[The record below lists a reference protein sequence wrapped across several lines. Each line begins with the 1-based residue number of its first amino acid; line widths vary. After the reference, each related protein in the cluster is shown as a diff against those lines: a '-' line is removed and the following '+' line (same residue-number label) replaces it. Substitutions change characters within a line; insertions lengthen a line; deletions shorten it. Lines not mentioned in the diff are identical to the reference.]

1 MDNLTLSSAQKLRTM
16 LCAKFPESNWNI
28 VASENNFDNTFTV
41 NIGTLFT
48 PCKITFVKVKNH
60 SIFGDYWV
68 ATAPC
73 TNEMCEI
80 ILEGKNVNKDKGYC
94 YGTNPIEYDVKVFY
108 DRICDEINNK
118 LKGVVPF
125 GYKCGAMATSMFE
138 YAITGGHL
146 GSKYKYIVTDNYQE
160 LKTGNHLNSLGI
172 TVLYNDPV
180 WTLDYPYLEDHSI
193 KNMFDDAFKIGE
205 LDFEAFM
212 SEEDCQYMF
221 ASMAACMLN
230 KFLGNKLQS
239 FEQKISGKITE
250 AGSKLNSAIASELT
264 DVNSLSSYL
273 EREKFMMEKA
283 AKQINGIDNLL

>member
-1 MDNLTLSSAQKLRTM
+1 MSSVFSALT
-16 LCAKFPESNWNI
+16 N
-28 VASENNFDNTFTV
+28 
-41 NIGTLFT
+41 
-48 PCKITFVKVKNH
+48 
-60 SIFGDYWV
+60 
-68 ATAPC
+68 
-73 TNEMCEI
+73 
-80 ILEGKNVNKDKGYC
+80 
-94 YGTNPIEYDVKVFY
+94 
-108 DRICDEINNK
+108 
-118 LKGVVPF
+118 
-125 GYKCGAMATSMFE
+125 
-138 YAITGGHL
+138 AITGKGKGFFDIKIPNFSISNGLESDSVKSIGELASSVL
-146 GSKYKYIVTDNYQE
+146 GSAQNLIQAGKMAYCIGLMIANPDM
-160 LKTGNHLNSLGI
+160 LLGI
-172 TVLYNDPV
+172 
-180 WTLDYPYLEDHSI
+180 LDNIANNLLAVAVDIADRLASQVKGQITQALSQITGSI
-193 KNMFDDAFKIGE
+193 TGLVNNALGFLGSIIDVIEAVKNMFDDAFKIGE